1 MERNP
6 LTLLLGGATRRNTP
20 MRLLLLV
27 PLGAVLSCASTSR
40 EPLCDFPPIGRRA
53 IRDLSAD
60 VLSCADSPSDL
71 RSTSYVECMEE
82 LGWSDTPKSACEIP
96 VKKLGPVLNGCYS
109 AVSEAG
115 LATDPFPIC
124 SRWVQ
129 HEDFTM
135 SIEIRESD
143 E

>member
-1 MERNP
+1 
-6 LTLLLGGATRRNTP
+6 

-27 PLGAVLSCASTSR
+27 ALGAVLSCASTPR
-40 EPLCDFPPIGRRA
+40 EPFCDFPPIGGRA
-53 IRDLSAD
+53 IRNLGAD

-71 RSTSYVECMEE
+71 GSPSYVACMEE

-96 VKKLGPVLNGCYS
+96 AKKLGPVLAGCYG
-109 AVSEAG
+109 AVLEAD

-135 SIEIRESD
+135 SIEVRESD